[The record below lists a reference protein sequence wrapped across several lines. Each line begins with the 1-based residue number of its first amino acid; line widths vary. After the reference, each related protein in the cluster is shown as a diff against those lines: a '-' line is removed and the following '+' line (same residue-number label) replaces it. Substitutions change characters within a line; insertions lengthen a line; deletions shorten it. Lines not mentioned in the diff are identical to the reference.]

1 VGVTAE
7 QRAAVLAE
15 VARLAEHGG
24 LSMRPAE
31 LHADL
36 PLGPPT
42 EAALPH
48 EPGTSGGLDVGAD
61 VRRFARILIPG
72 ALLALVGMLVL
83 AGVVTAVALTAGI
96 PLAIMVA
103 IVGLLGLAGTGTVVA
118 WRLSRRS
125 LSRSEIS
132 ASWRSRQAWLGPWAQ
147 TQERRLVFVA
157 VDTVARIARSNAWAS
172 DDLENHRV
180 RLDLLTELDEIDDQA
195 FHLAVLRRK
204 LGDLP
209 DEQHAD
215 ALQRSWDALVDRVS
229 ALSEYADRLAA
240 LQSEH
245 DAVAADSAVARLL
258 AGTAR
263 DELASEQVRDL
274 TAGTDVT
281 NYGTSHR
288 NAT

>member
-1 VGVTAE
+1 
-7 QRAAVLAE
+7 LAE

-31 LHADL
+31 LHTDL

-48 EPGTSGGLDVGAD
+48 EPGTGGGLDGIGAD
-61 VRRFARILIPG
+61 TRRFGQIVVAP
-72 ALLALVGMLVL
+72 ALLALVGMLLL
-83 AGVVTAVALTAGI
+83 AGAVTAVALTVGLL
-96 PLAIMVA
+96 LAVMVA
-103 IVGLLGLAGTGTVVA
+103 IVGLLGLAGGGMVIA
-118 WRLSRRS
+118 LRLSRRS
-125 LSRSEIS
+125 SPRDEIS
-132 ASWRSRQAWLGPWAQ
+132 AAWRSRQAWLGPWAQ

-172 DDLENHRV
+172 DGLGDHRV
-180 RLDLLTELDEIDDQA
+180 RLDLITELDEIDDQA

-209 DEQHAD
+209 DEDHAA

-229 ALSEYADRLAA
+229 ALSAYADRLAA
-240 LQSEH
+240 LQTERN
-245 DAVAADSAVARLL
+245 AVAADEAVARLL

>member
-1 VGVTAE
+1 
-7 QRAAVLAE
+7 LAE

-36 PLGPPT
+36 PLGPPA

-61 VRRFARILIPG
+61 ARRLARIMVPG

-83 AGVVTAVALTAGI
+83 AGVVTAVALTAGVL
-96 PLAIMVA
+96 LAIMVA
-103 IVGLLGLAGTGTVVA
+103 IVGLLGLAGTGTVLA

-125 LSRSEIS
+125 LARNEIGET
-132 ASWRSRQAWLGPWAQ
+132 WQSRQSWLGPLAQ
-147 TQERRLVFVA
+147 SQERRLVFVA
-157 VDTVARIARSNAWAS
+157 VDTVARIARSDAWAS
-172 DDLENHRV
+172 GYLDDHRIQ
-180 RLDLLTELDEIDDQA
+180 LDLVTELDEIDDQA
-195 FHLAVLRRK
+195 YQLAELRHR
-204 LGDLP
+204 LGEQL
-209 DEQHAD
+209 DEHHAA
-215 ALQRSWDALVDRVS
+215 ALRQSWDALVDRVS
-229 ALSEYADRLAA
+229 ALSAYADRLPALASERAA
-240 LQSEH
+240 P
-245 DAVAADSAVARLL
+245 ADDAVARLL